1 MKIKETSY
9 LANLSIKASKKTN
22 TVLVLLLAVSMIII
36 IPVFVLWISVNV
48 SIGNKLNS
56 VPYMLY
62 SQVCMKDYRIET
74 TSDEKYLS
82 GSQNIAYFDDI
93 NSKIVYENYYLTTT
107 FLTTDISLS
116 IGDDRYVLKNDQNRF
131 FNIIDLEKSSYFFPK
146 NLKSYDSVFV
156 KNCDKSFSDYGKKQV
171 VVSETLLEDLGL
183 SAEDAYEK
191 NMSIYMQNDYRDGYL
206 CYEYQ
211 IAGVIKKDV
220 SKIFENTES
229 YMDAV
234 LYFCSPN
241 VYNEAGEGMLKPV
254 MTGNEFDYAYKNI
267 ADKNTLNKEYMMLGI
282 SGNVFTQDSFSNTK
296 VFIEASDY
304 ADLAKINSY
313 LIKKSIEPSNSEMYD
328 NYKKL
333 YDISNI
339 VTFIFATAG
348 IVLILITILYY
359 YLNIKHNVSKRQNF
373 LTIMRAIG
381 AHDSDIPKI
390 YMMQSNILLGKA
402 TAIFLIFGFALC
414 VLIKLLIDTILTVN
428 GMAGIITVSWLS
440 IFLSLAGM
448 TAIMFVVANA
458 IALACT
464 ARLSKQPIMEILH
477 EEQ

>member
-9 LANLSIKASKKTN
+9 LANLSIKASKKAN

-62 SQVCMKDYRIET
+62 SEVCMKDYRIET
-74 TSDEKYLS
+74 TSDENYLS
-82 GSQNIAYFDDI
+82 GSQNISYFDDI
-93 NSKIVYENYYLTTT
+93 DSKIVYENYYLTTT
-107 FLTTDISLS
+107 FLTTDISLT
-116 IGDDRYVLKNDQNRF
+116 IGNDRYDLQNDKNRF
-131 FNIIDLEKSSYFFPK
+131 FNIIDMEKSSYFFPK
-146 NLKSYDSVFV
+146 NLKSYDSIFV
-156 KNCDKSFSDYGKKQV
+156 ENCDKSFSDNGKKQV
-171 VVSETLLEDLGL
+171 VVSETFLEDLGL
-183 SAEDAYEK
+183 SAEDVYEK
-191 NMSIYMQNDYRDGYL
+191 NMSIYMQNNYRDGYL
-206 CYEYQ
+206 CYEYL
-211 IAGVIKKDV
+211 IAGVIEKDV
-220 SKIFENTES
+220 CKIFENTES
-229 YMDAV
+229 YMDAA
-234 LYFCSPN
+234 LYFCSTN

-254 MTGNEFDYAYKNI
+254 MTGQDFDYDYKNI

-282 SGNVFTQDSFSNTK
+282 AGNVFTQDSFSNTK

-304 ADLAKINSY
+304 ADLAKTNSY
-313 LIKKSIEPSNSEMYD
+313 LIKKSIQPSNSEMYD

-339 VTFIFATAG
+339 VTFVFATAG
-348 IVLILITILYY
+348 FALLIITILYY

-373 LTIMRAIG
+373 LTILRAIG
-381 AHDSDIPKI
+381 AHDGDIPKI

-402 TAIFLIFGFALC
+402 TAIFLTFGLALC
-414 VLIKLLIDTILTVN
+414 VMIKLLIEILLAVN

-440 IFLSLAGM
+440 IFSSLAGM

-464 ARLSKQPIMEILH
+464 VRLSKQPIMEILH
-477 EEQ
+477 KEQ